1 VRLKTLSRTRKVGSP
16 QATFLAAFSAALYVD
31 NGTDLGKNGVVKRVA
46 IAAMSVSAF
55 DAAPA
60 ASAERLEEHRK
71 REVKAGTYEPQF
83 LGPTK
88 VGTWLAYYMPLRK
101 NRSAENEQA
110 LIEAHVLTVEWFVA
124 MDIKT
129 VRPKHILRLVEAMRS
144 AGKLAEKSI
153 ATVYSIVHGAFKRAL
168 FEDVISDD
176 PCILPPKTIK
186 WKSRN
191 KRTPY
196 TRSEAHALTTSAKVT
211 LATRVWNT
219 LAFYTGMRKGEICGR
234 RWRDWARDAR
244 PLSALSVHSQYDDQ
258 PLKGDDDDQTL
269 PRLVPVHPALEDTLR
284 YWWSEGF
291 EFVYL
296 YRDVVIFETPPSNV
310 VAVSKR
316 TQPNRS
322 IGVGHLAAGL
332 FLDAAALWLAM
343 KANEFPEGSR
353 GDVYTISG
361 GMVVASVPLLALGTY
376 MLTKPAQTAR
386 LW

>member
-1 VRLKTLSRTRKVGSP
+1 
-16 QATFLAAFSAALYVD
+16 
-31 NGTDLGKNGVVKRVA
+31 
-46 IAAMSVSAF
+46 
-55 DAAPA
+55 
-60 ASAERLEEHRK
+60 
-71 REVKAGTYEPQF
+71 
-83 LGPTK
+83 
-88 VGTWLAYYMPLRK
+88 MPLRK
-101 NRSAENEQA
+101 NRSADNEQA
-110 LIEAHVLTVEWFVA
+110 LIEAHVLTVGWFVA

-144 AGKLAEKSI
+144 AGTLAEKSI
-153 ATVYSIVHGAFKRAL
+153 ATVYSIVHRAFKRAL

-258 PLKGDDDDQTL
+258 LLKGDDDDQTR
-269 PRLVPVHPALEDTLR
+269 PRLVPVHPALEETLR

-291 EFVYL
+291 ELVYCRKPTPDDFIVPSRFGGNL
-296 YRDVVIFETPPSNV
+296 SKSGAYIAFRRALEMTGVKNRTLHATRNTFISITRTKCERADVLEKVTTTRAAPRSTSTPRSSGARSARRSLASTSISTLARPPLSLT
-310 VAVSKR
+310 R
-316 TQPNRS
+316 T
-322 IGVGHLAAGL
+322 
-332 FLDAAALWLAM
+332 
-343 KANEFPEGSR
+343 
-353 GDVYTISG
+353 
-361 GMVVASVPLLALGTY
+361 
-376 MLTKPAQTAR
+376 
-386 LW
+386 